1 MVKRRTGR
9 RAMPSAGSVVLG
21 KTMRCVS
28 AAVAILV
35 LLFSGSAQ
43 AERRMFIIAN
53 QADDYGVDRCLVSNA
68 SCGATVANAYCHS
81 HEYTQALSF
90 RKVERDDIAGA
101 ISASSTVSCTGSGCG
116 VFVAIECSR

>member
-1 MVKRRTGR
+1 
-9 RAMPSAGSVVLG
+9 
-21 KTMRCVS
+21 MRCVR
-28 AAVAILV
+28 AAVIVVA
-35 LLFSGSAQ
+35 LFLNGAAQ
-43 AERRMFIIAN
+43 AEKHIFIIAN
-53 QADDYGVDRCLVSNA
+53 DADDYGVDRCLVSNA